1 MTDTEAKWSER
12 VADWRASGKTA
23 EEYAQGRGFEPSTL
37 RFWSSRL
44 RHIASK
50 AATGAQPRVR
60 MARVVP
66 VASAVPVAE
75 RPFVVIV
82 GAARIEVRAGC
93 DRRALREIVDALG
106 GER

>member
-1 MTDTEAKWSER
+1 MTGTEAKWSER

-44 RHIASK
+44 RQIEGRTAK
-50 AATGAQPRVR
+50 GATPRVR
-60 MARVVP
+60 MARVVS
-66 VASAVPVAE
+66 VGSRVPAAE
-75 RPFVVIV
+75 RPLVVVV
-82 GAARIEVRAGC
+82 GGARIEVRGGF
-93 DRRALREIVDALG
+93 DRRVLREIVDALG